1 MCLAIPGK
9 VIAIDRTS
17 RPTMGTVSFSGI
29 RKDVCLEYV
38 PDVKVGDYIIAH
50 VGFAINRMDEEEAN
64 KTLELFNEIGLTE
77 D

>member
-9 VIAIDRTS
+9 VIAIDGTS